1 MIKQTLYFSSP
12 AYLSLK
18 NSQLFYRSIDGLIEK
33 EVTRA
38 VEDIGIVVLDNNR
51 ITITHNLIKALQENK
66 TAILSCDDSHM
77 PHSLML
83 PLEGHSEQ
91 SERYRH
97 QIEATVPL
105 KKNLWQQT
113 IVAKINNQR
122 RVLQLLDRPYKRLEV
137 LAKRIQSGDPD
148 NIEGQAAAYYWSK
161 YIEGFKR
168 DRMGDPPNNL
178 LNYGYAV
185 LRAMIARSLVSSGLL
200 TTLGIHHKNKY
211 NAYCLA
217 DDIMEPYRPFV
228 DLIVHEI
235 HSEYDVGTFLS
246 KSARMTLL
254 GVAEIDAQFGKRT
267 SPLMVGMSQTS
278 ASLAM
283 CYMQEKRKI
292 KYPSIIMS

>member
-1 MIKQTLYFSSP
+1 MIKQTLYFGSP

-18 NSQLFYRSIDGLIEK
+18 NAQLFYKSNVGSIKK

-38 VEDIGIVVLDNNR
+38 VEDIGIVVLDNNQ
-51 ITITHNLIKALQENK
+51 ITITHNLIKALQQNK

-83 PLEGHSEQ
+83 PMEGHTEQ
-91 SERYRH
+91 SERYRF
-97 QIEATVPL
+97 QIDASIPL

-113 IVAKINNQR
+113 IIAKINNQK
-122 RVLQLLDRPYKRLEV
+122 RVLQILDKPYKRLEV
-137 LAKRIQSGDPD
+137 LIKRVQSGDPD
-148 NIEGQAAAYYWSK
+148 NIEGQAAAYYWGK
-161 YIEGFKR
+161 YIDGFKR

-200 TTLGIHHKNKY
+200 TTLGIHHRNKY

-217 DDIMEPYRPFV
+217 DDIMEPYRPFI
-228 DLIVHEI
+228 DLIVYGIYSDNE
-235 HSEYDVGTFLS
+235 VGTFLS

-254 GVAEIDAQFGKRT
+254 GVANIDAKFGKRT
-267 SPLMVGMSQTS
+267 SPLMVGMIQTT

-283 CYMQEKRKI
+283 CFMQEKRKI
-292 KYPSIIMS
+292 KYPVIIV